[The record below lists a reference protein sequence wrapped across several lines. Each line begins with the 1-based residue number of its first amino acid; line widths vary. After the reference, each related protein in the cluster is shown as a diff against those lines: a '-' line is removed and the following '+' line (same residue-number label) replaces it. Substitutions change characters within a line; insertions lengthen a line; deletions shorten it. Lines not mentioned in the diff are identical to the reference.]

1 MKMTLS
7 RRDFL
12 KVSAGALILPAFA
25 PKALFAEGQT
35 IPVLLYHD
43 ISDQFKD
50 EYTISPWRF
59 AAQMERLYSD
69 GYKSIS
75 LRDLDNLRR
84 EDLGRAVVITFDD
97 GYASFI
103 DYAFP
108 LLKDSGFKAAVNIIG
123 QYVGTFMTLGGNRP
137 MLSWDEYRFLKNS
150 GLVELGCH
158 TYNLHSMSRVPPYS
172 GKVLEDDLR
181 LFTETFAKEIGTS
194 PDILAWP
201 FGAYDQNGVRVAER
215 IGFKYLLTSREALFR
230 ENGNLNEIPRLN
242 INNRLDLVSFCQ
254 YIGES

>member
-1 MKMTLS
+1 MTLS

-25 PKALFAEGQT
+25 PKTLFAESQT
-35 IPVLLYHD
+35 VPVLLYHD

-50 EYTISPWRF
+50 EYTISPSKL

-69 GYKSIS
+69 DYRAIS
-75 LRDLDNLRR
+75 LKDLDSLPG
-84 EDLGRAVVITFDD
+84 ESLGRAVIMTFDD

-108 LLKDSGFKAAVNIIG
+108 LLKQYGFKATVNVIG

-137 MLSWDEYRFLKNS
+137 TLSWDEYRFLNDS

-158 TYNLHSMSRVPPYS
+158 TYGLHRISKVPPA
-172 GKVLEDDLR
+172 GKALEDDLK
-181 LFTETFAKEIGTS
+181 LFTEIFRKEIGTS
-194 PDILAWP
+194 PDTLAWP
-201 FGAYDQNGVRVAER
+201 FGIYNQSGMKVAER
-215 IGFKYLLTSREALFR
+215 MGFKYLLTSREGLLR
-230 ENGNLNEIPRLN
+230 KNGNLDEIPRLN
-242 INNRLDLVSFCQ
+242 INNHLDLVSFCQ
-254 YIGES
+254 YIGEP